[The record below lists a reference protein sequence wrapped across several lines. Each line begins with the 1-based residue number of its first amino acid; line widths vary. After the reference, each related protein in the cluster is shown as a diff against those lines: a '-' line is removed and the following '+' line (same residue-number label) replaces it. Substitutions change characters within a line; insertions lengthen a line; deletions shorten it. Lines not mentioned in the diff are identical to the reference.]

1 MRSLGFSTHVRI
13 QESNADGKRKARGR
27 GEGLNGN
34 NRRQATKMPKLATA
48 DLDSSRQA
56 EEEGIDQRV
65 EILRRGQKKEL
76 QRMIDNY
83 EDDINEY
90 SFGANKTLL
99 LEAVINC
106 PNPAVVDMIM
116 EKGAD
121 VDKEEYQT
129 GNTALFLSAV
139 DLKVNFVRN
148 LLKYQP
154 NLQHKNHNNQ
164 NIFEFL
170 NYQLFE
176 QRRKFGRELT
186 EDERERYNEIEDMLR
201 QNE

>member
-1 MRSLGFSTHVRI
+1 MGACES
-13 QESNADGKRKARGR
+13 SNADGKRKARGR
-27 GEGLNGN
+27 GEGLNEK
-34 NRRQATKMPKLATA
+34 NRGQPTRMPKLTTA
-48 DLDSSRQA
+48 NLNSSRQV
-56 EEEGIDQRV
+56 EEQEIDQRV

-76 QRMIDNY
+76 QKMIDNY

-106 PNPAVVDMIM
+106 PNPAVIDMIM

-139 DLKVNFVRN
+139 DLKVDFVRN

-154 NLQHKNHNNQ
+154 NMQHKNHNNQ

-170 NYQLFE
+170 DYQLIE
-176 QRRKFGRELT
+176 QRRKYGRELT
-186 EDERERYNEIEDMLR
+186 ADERKKYNEIENMLR
-201 QNE
+201 ENV

>member
-1 MRSLGFSTHVRI
+1 MGACES
-13 QESNADGKRKARGR
+13 SNADGKRKARGR

-48 DLDSSRQA
+48 DLDSSRQV

-76 QRMIDNY
+76 QKMIDNY
-83 EDDINEY
+83 EDDIDDY
-90 SFGANKTLL
+90 SFGSNKTLL

-121 VDKEEYQT
+121 IDKEEYQT
-129 GNTALFLSAV
+129 GNTAIFLSAV
-139 DLKVNFVRN
+139 DLKVDFVKN

-164 NIFEFL
+164 DIFDFL
-170 NYQLFE
+170 NFQLII
-176 QRRKFGRELT
+176 QRQKIGREMT
-186 EDERERYNEIEDMLR
+186 DNEREKYEEIEKML
-201 QNE
+201 QDYANK

>member
-1 MRSLGFSTHVRI
+1 
-13 QESNADGKRKARGR
+13 
-27 GEGLNGN
+27 
-34 NRRQATKMPKLATA
+34 
-48 DLDSSRQA
+48 
-56 EEEGIDQRV
+56 
-65 EILRRGQKKEL
+65 
-76 QRMIDNY
+76 MIDNY

-106 PNPAVVDMIM
+106 PNPAVIDMIM

-154 NLQHKNHNNQ
+154 NMQHKNHNNQ

-170 NYQLFE
+170 DYQLIE
-176 QRRKFGRELT
+176 QRRKYGRELT
-186 EDERERYNEIEDMLR
+186 ADERKKYNEIENMLR
-201 QNE
+201 ENV